1 MGVISLFYLKMG
13 KIRTAFK
20 NYFVQLN
27 NCGNIASIPYE
38 WNPQTFSYQRR
49 EKSPRISF
57 YTRLVV
63 ALNTL
68 IVITTIYVVLS
79 AETLT
84 NKIVSLCVS
93 GINVMMTR
101 IRIIH
106 STESHTR
113 NVVAFLNSLKTLT
126 KGKDSYII
134 IQSIQNVCNW
144 VNCFEGVPAS
154 RSNIVVMRTNNGI
167 AYFLTLFTFF
177 LLIVEASRPPLFTY
191 ALLTLFPDLKS
202 YTTIIT
208 AISNVVAVL
217 TAIATFQALSSGVVF
232 IVYEIL
238 KYLLAIKKHLET
250 INCSVIKNQ
259 SRGKLIL
266 FKYRKLQ
273 ILSRIFNTIFH
284 IFNEIIGLVAL
295 TSISLAFC
303 IIKLHE
309 EVPMVGIVTGSM
321 YFVTG
326 VVMSCI
332 LWLCG
337 SIQQK
342 SMRVLNCLTNTARA
356 LRINNKSDLKTIRS
370 CVPLNV
376 KLGSA
381 TNICR
386 KTPVYFLHFIFEQTV
401 NLVLLN
407 T

>member
-1 MGVISLFYLKMG
+1 
-13 KIRTAFK
+13 
-20 NYFVQLN
+20 
-27 NCGNIASIPYE
+27 
-38 WNPQTFSYQRR
+38 
-49 EKSPRISF
+49 
-57 YTRLVV
+57 
-63 ALNTL
+63 
-68 IVITTIYVVLS
+68 
-79 AETLT
+79 
-84 NKIVSLCVS
+84 
-93 GINVMMTR
+93 
-101 IRIIH
+101 
-106 STESHTR
+106 
-113 NVVAFLNSLKTLT
+113 
-126 KGKDSYII
+126 
-134 IQSIQNVCNW
+134 
-144 VNCFEGVPAS
+144 
-154 RSNIVVMRTNNGI
+154 MRTNNGI

-177 LLIVEASRPPLFTY
+177 LLIFEASRPPFFTY
-191 ALLTLFPDLKS
+191 ALLTLFPDLKK
-202 YTTIIT
+202 YTTVIT

-238 KYLLAIKKHLET
+238 KYLLAIKKYLET

-259 SRGKLIL
+259 SRGKAIL

-284 IFNEIIGLVAL
+284 IFFNEIIGLVAL
-295 TSISLAFC
+295 TSISLAYC

-326 VVMSCI
+326 VVIMSCI
-332 LWLCG
+332 LGLCG

-356 LRINNKSDLKTIRS
+356 LRVNNKSDLKAIRS
-370 CVPLNV
+370 CVPINV

-381 TNICR
+381 TNISR